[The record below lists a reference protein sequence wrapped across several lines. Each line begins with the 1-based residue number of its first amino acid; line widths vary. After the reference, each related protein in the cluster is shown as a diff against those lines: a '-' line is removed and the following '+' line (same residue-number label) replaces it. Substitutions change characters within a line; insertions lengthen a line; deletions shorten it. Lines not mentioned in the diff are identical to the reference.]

1 MGHRGHSA
9 RNGRPYGPDPF
20 GREAQNRTR
29 IAQLAARLIAE
40 HGIAN
45 WSLAKRKAARQLM
58 LSEREGLPAD
68 SEIEA
73 ALAEHHAIFGGA
85 AHDEALAAQR
95 REALRWMRR
104 LAAFRP
110 MLVGGVAAGWATA
123 HSDIRVELCAD
134 DAKAVEL
141 ALVNDG
147 VRYRVPPGSRDAP
160 SELHIDTP
168 AGGVRLIVVS
178 EAARRQRPRRD
189 TDGEDARLSI
199 DALRVLIGAT
209 SPAASAPRSPRST

>member
-85 AHDEALAAQR
+85 EHDEMLATQR
-95 REALRWMRR
+95 REALRWMQR
-104 LAAFRP
+104 LAVFRP
-110 MLVGGVAAGWATA
+110 MLIGGVAAGWATE

-134 DAKAVEL
+134 DAKVVEL
-141 ALVNDG
+141 ALINDS
-147 VRYRVPPGSRDAP
+147 VRYRVPPARSRDAP
-160 SELHIDTP
+160 SELHIDTVH
-168 AGGVRLIVVS
+168 GGVRLIVVTD
-178 EAARRQRPRRD
+178 AVRRQRPRRD
-189 TDGEDARLSI
+189 AENEEARLSI
-199 DALRVLIGAT
+199 DALRALLDKA
-209 SPAASAPRSPRST
+209 

>member
-40 HGIAN
+40 HGIAD

-58 LSEREGLPAD
+58 LSEREALPGD
-68 SEIEA
+68 HEIEA
-73 ALAEHHAIFGGA
+73 ALAEHHALFGGA
-85 AHDEALAAQR
+85 VHDETLAAQR
-95 REALRWMRR
+95 TEALAWMRR
-104 LAAFRP
+104 LEAFRP
-110 MLVGGVAAGWATA
+110 LLIGGVAAGWATE

-141 ALVNDG
+141 TLINQG
-147 VRYRVPPGSRDAP
+147 VRYRVPPARSREAA
-160 SELHIDTP
+160 SELQIETAH
-168 AGGVRLIVVS
+168 GGVRLIVIDD
-178 EAARRQRPRRD
+178 ATRRQRPRRD
-189 TDGEDARLSI
+189 TQGGEDARLSI
-199 DALRVLIGAT
+199 EAL
-209 SPAASAPRSPRST
+209 SALLNDT

>member
-40 HGIAN
+40 HGITD

-58 LSEREGLPAD
+58 LPEREALPAD
-68 SEIEA
+68 GEVEA
-73 ALAEHHAIFGGA
+73 ALAEHHALFGGV

-95 REALRWMRR
+95 KEALAWMRR

-110 MLVGGVAAGWATA
+110 LLIGGVAAGWATT

-141 ALVNDG
+141 ALINGG
-147 VRYRVPPGSRDAP
+147 VRYRVPPARSREAP
-160 SELHIDTP
+160 SELHIETP
-168 AGGVRLIVVS
+168 TGGVRMIIIDD
-178 EAARRQRPRRD
+178 AARRQRPRRD
-189 TDGEDARLSI
+189 SDGDEVRLSI
-199 DALRVLIGAT
+199 DALRGLLGET
-209 SPAASAPRSPRST
+209 